1 MGWAKKRPDGDA
13 PGRSRESATG
23 RGLGG
28 AVDLQGGDCEQADI
42 RGGAFSGV
50 GSGGFRTPGEGRCVG
65 ALFFRVSESCQGPRG
80 AGSQ

>member
-42 RGGAFSGV
+42 RGGA
-50 GSGGFRTPGEGRCVG
+50 R
-65 ALFFRVSESCQGPRG
+65 AG
-80 AGSQ
+80 AGPFPGLGRAGSEPLVKAAV